1 MKEEDL
7 KEIINKLISNKGE
20 FTYIECKG
28 DNYDENMIGKA
39 LSGLSNS
46 ASYEN
51 QDYGYMIWGIEDKT
65 FETVG
70 TKFNIEK
77 STGKGGSK
85 IYPRIIEA
93 LGGNTPKIEH
103 FDFIFNER
111 KVHIVRIKNCEDKPI
126 KFNSIPW
133 IRLGN
138 GDPYTDELMDHPAIL
153 EKIITKHNN
162 STDWSSEV
170 TEGSNIEMIDNE
182 AYQYLFNL
190 YYDLD
195 KNKNKTKIT
204 NMIQF
209 LNMLGLLNK
218 DKRPN
223 NSCLIFLGKYELLP
237 DNLKII
243 RKIDY
248 KYKDENGKNLYSL
261 INEKTNEP
269 FILLRKN
276 ILYTINER
284 NFNLPEVDLFDT
296 NIQQYDINAVDEL
309 LINSIVHRDWRI
321 NLWIEI
327 IHTPKNLKIRN
338 PGTFI
343 AKLRDVIKY
352 NDRPGYINANMSEF
366 LEKINLMEKEASGIK
381 KSFTLQNKKGL
392 DVSIDSKNNRVD
404 VTLDGKIINYN
415 FVRFIR
421 NKKNEP
427 ISDTNIILLYSI
439 ANGKIKISDIDK
451 EEYESIKDFVSRR
464 KSGFLSIKKDFI
476 SGEQKFKENY
486 LTSHSG
492 SNVINAGIIDYAK
505 NTKRFTT
512 EDIYSIFSGKPQ
524 STIRGVIK
532 KMLDSN
538 ILISIKKGI
547 YSLNKSKKG

>member
-1 MKEEDL
+1 
-7 KEIINKLISNKGE
+7 
-20 FTYIECKG
+20 
-28 DNYDENMIGKA
+28 
-39 LSGLSNS
+39 
-46 ASYEN
+46 
-51 QDYGYMIWGIEDKT
+51 
-65 FETVG
+65 
-70 TKFNIEK
+70 
-77 STGKGGSK
+77 
-85 IYPRIIEA
+85 
-93 LGGNTPKIEH
+93 
-103 FDFIFNER
+103 
-111 KVHIVRIKNCEDKPI
+111 
-126 KFNSIPW
+126 
-133 IRLGN
+133 
-138 GDPYTDELMDHPAIL
+138 
-153 EKIITKHNN
+153 
-162 STDWSSEV
+162 
-170 TEGSNIEMIDNE
+170 
-182 AYQYLFNL
+182 
-190 YYDLD
+190 
-195 KNKNKTKIT
+195 
-204 NMIQF
+204 
-209 LNMLGLLNK
+209 
-218 DKRPN
+218 
-223 NSCLIFLGKYELLP
+223 
-237 DNLKII
+237 
-243 RKIDY
+243 
-248 KYKDENGKNLYSL
+248 
-261 INEKTNEP
+261 
-269 FILLRKN
+269 
-276 ILYTINER
+276 
-284 NFNLPEVDLFDT
+284 
-296 NIQQYDINAVDEL
+296 
-309 LINSIVHRDWRI
+309 
-321 NLWIEI
+321 
-327 IHTPKNLKIRN
+327 
-338 PGTFI
+338 
-343 AKLRDVIKY
+343 
-352 NDRPGYINANMSEF
+352 MSEF

>member
-1 MKEEDL
+1 
-7 KEIINKLISNKGE
+7 
-20 FTYIECKG
+20 
-28 DNYDENMIGKA
+28 
-39 LSGLSNS
+39 
-46 ASYEN
+46 
-51 QDYGYMIWGIEDKT
+51 
-65 FETVG
+65 
-70 TKFNIEK
+70 
-77 STGKGGSK
+77 
-85 IYPRIIEA
+85 
-93 LGGNTPKIEH
+93 
-103 FDFIFNER
+103 
-111 KVHIVRIKNCEDKPI
+111 
-126 KFNSIPW
+126 
-133 IRLGN
+133 
-138 GDPYTDELMDHPAIL
+138 MDHPAIL

-321 NLWIEI
+321 NL
-327 IHTPKNLKIRN
+327 
-338 PGTFI
+338 
-343 AKLRDVIKY
+343 
-352 NDRPGYINANMSEF
+352 
-366 LEKINLMEKEASGIK
+366 
-381 KSFTLQNKKGL
+381 
-392 DVSIDSKNNRVD
+392 
-404 VTLDGKIINYN
+404 
-415 FVRFIR
+415 
-421 NKKNEP
+421 
-427 ISDTNIILLYSI
+427 
-439 ANGKIKISDIDK
+439 
-451 EEYESIKDFVSRR
+451 
-464 KSGFLSIKKDFI
+464 
-476 SGEQKFKENY
+476 
-486 LTSHSG
+486 
-492 SNVINAGIIDYAK
+492 
-505 NTKRFTT
+505 
-512 EDIYSIFSGKPQ
+512 
-524 STIRGVIK
+524 
-532 KMLDSN
+532 
-538 ILISIKKGI
+538 
-547 YSLNKSKKG
+547 